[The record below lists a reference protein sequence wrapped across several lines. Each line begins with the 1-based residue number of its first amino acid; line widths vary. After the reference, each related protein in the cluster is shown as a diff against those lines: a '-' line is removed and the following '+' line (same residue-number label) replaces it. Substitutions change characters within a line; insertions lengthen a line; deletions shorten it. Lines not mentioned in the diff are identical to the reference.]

1 MTMHHPARGI
11 RPHGDSIQC
20 HRTWHTTQEA
30 TASDPV
36 AGMAARHPPQNVY
49 PTANDG
55 IYI

>member
-1 MTMHHPARGI
+1 MTVHHPARGI

-36 AGMAARHPPQNVY
+36 AGMSARHPPQNVY